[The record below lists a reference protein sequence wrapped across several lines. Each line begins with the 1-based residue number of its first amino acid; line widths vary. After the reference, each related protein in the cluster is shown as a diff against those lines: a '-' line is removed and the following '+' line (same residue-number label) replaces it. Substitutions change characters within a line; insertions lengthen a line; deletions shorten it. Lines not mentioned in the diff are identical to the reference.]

1 MDSNSRNRGSLKQ
14 QPPHYTSLDEVQHTG
29 YIIYFLYKTT
39 VYQQYKKYIDANSS
53 RFDAAQ

>member
-1 MDSNSRNRGSLKQ
+1 M
-14 QPPHYTSLDEVQHTG
+14 QHTG
-29 YIIYFLYKTT
+29 YIIYFLYKIT